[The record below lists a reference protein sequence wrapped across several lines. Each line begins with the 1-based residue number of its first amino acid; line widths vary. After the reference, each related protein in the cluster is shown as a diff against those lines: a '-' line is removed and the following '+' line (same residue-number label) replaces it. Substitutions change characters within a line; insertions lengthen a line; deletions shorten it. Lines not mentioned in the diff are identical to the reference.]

1 MASWIIQ
8 SSQMYIRPMYDY
20 FHRELLKRKFLMMDE
35 TPVQVLKENGR
46 KAQSKSYFWLIRTG
60 EDGLNPIILYNYTP
74 TRAGNHA
81 EEFLKGME
89 PEVYLMVDGF
99 QGYNKVKNIKRC
111 TCWAHIR
118 RYLLEAIPKG
128 HDKDYSNPAV
138 QGVLYCN
145 KLFEYERSYKEKG
158 LSHNQIKN
166 RRLKDQ
172 KPVIEGFLSW
182 AKQLDPG
189 SNGKLKKAKTYILN
203 REVFLMT
210 YLEDGRC
217 SLSNNLSENS
227 IRPVTVG
234 RKNWLFSDTPAGAIA
249 NTMYL
254 TIVEMAKAYELN
266 LYEYLKFLLEHRP
279 NENMSDKELDHL
291 APWSTEVQ
299 ELCSIK

>member
-1 MASWIIQ
+1 M
-8 SSQMYIRPMYDY
+8 
-20 FHRELLKRKFLMMDE
+20 
-35 TPVQVLKENGR
+35 
-46 KAQSKSYFWLIRTG
+46 
-60 EDGLNPIILYNYTP
+60 
-74 TRAGNHA
+74 
-81 EEFLKGME
+81 
-89 PEVYLMVDGF
+89 
-99 QGYNKVKNIKRC
+99 
-111 TCWAHIR
+111 
-118 RYLLEAIPKG
+118 
-128 HDKDYSNPAV
+128 
-138 QGVLYCN
+138 
-145 KLFEYERSYKEKG
+145 
-158 LSHNQIKN
+158 
-166 RRLKDQ
+166 
-172 KPVIEGFLSW
+172 SW

-254 TIVEMAKAYELN
+254 TIVEMTKAYELN